1 MSDSPSKSTSTLTK
15 PLLTTPVGSG
25 GGGGRRSQSSGG
37 GEGMDRKIKKNWW
50 TPQRIAMIVG
60 GVLFVG
66 LVAWGFMTTGGQR
79 LNVERDKIT
88 IATIDEGPFQEYI
101 SQTGNVLP
109 RTTVYLD
116 AIEGGRVE
124 EVFVREGVQVQEG
137 QPLLRLSNNDLQLR
151 LLNADAQ
158 RIEQINRLQDNRFRM
173 EQNALNLRQQL
184 ATMNYNIQ
192 RLERLHERNQEMH
205 AKQLISDQ
213 EFQQVQDELEYYR
226 RNKELTLQGYQQD
239 SLRMATQVRQM
250 EASVASMERNYEVI
264 EHILEGLIVRAP
276 VSGHLTAL
284 DAEIGELRPSG
295 SRFGQ
300 IDVLDGYKVRAAV
313 DEFYIARVARGQTA
327 TTQPIAGVEYRMEVI
342 RVYPEVRDG
351 RFEVDLEFRG
361 EVPEGIRR
369 GQTIRFRLELGD
381 PGEAILIPR
390 GGFYQTTGGN
400 WVFVVPDGSDEAI
413 KRNIRLG
420 RQNPQYF
427 EVLEGLEP
435 GDQVVTSSYDTFG
448 DADRLVLK

>member
-1 MSDSPSKSTSTLTK
+1 MTEKQSKATSTLTK
-15 PLLTTPVGSG
+15 PLLTTPVGAG
-25 GGGGRRSQSSGG
+25 GGGKRDQSSGG
-37 GEGMDRKIKKNWW
+37 GEGMDRRIEKKWW
-50 TPQRIAMIVG
+50 TPQRIALIG
-60 GVLFVG
+60 GAVLFVA

-88 IATIDEGPFQEYI
+88 IATVERGPFQEYI

-124 EVFVREGVQVQEG
+124 EVFVREGVTVEQG

-158 RIEQINRLQDNRFRM
+158 RIEQINRLQDTRFRM
-173 EQNALNLRQQL
+173 EQNALSLRQQL
-184 ATMNYNIQ
+184 ADMNYNIQ
-192 RLERLHERNQEMH
+192 RLERLHTRNQDLYE
-205 AKQLISDQ
+205 KQLISEQ
-213 EFQQVQDELEYYR
+213 EYQQVADELSYYR
-226 RNKELTLQGYQQD
+226 RNKELTLQGFRQD
-239 SLRMATQVRQM
+239 SLRMTTQIQQM
-250 EASVASMERNYEVI
+250 QASVESMERNYQVI
-264 EHILEGLIVRAP
+264 ENILDNLIVRAP

-300 IDVLDGYKVRAAV
+300 IDVLEGYKVRAAV

-327 TTQPIAGVEYRMEVI
+327 TTQPIAGEEYRMEVI

-361 EVPEGIRR
+361 EVPPGIRR

-381 PGEAILIPR
+381 PAEAVLLPR

-400 WVFVVPDGSDEAI
+400 WVFVVPEGSDEAI
-413 KRNIRLG
+413 KRTIRLG

-435 GDQVVTSSYDTFG
+435 GDAVVTSSYDTFG